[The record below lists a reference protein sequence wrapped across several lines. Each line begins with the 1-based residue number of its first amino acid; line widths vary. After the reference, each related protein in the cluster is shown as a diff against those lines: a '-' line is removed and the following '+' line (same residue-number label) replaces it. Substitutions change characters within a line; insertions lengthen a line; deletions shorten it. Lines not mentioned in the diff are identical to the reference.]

1 MAVAVVNFFV
11 LTLAFVTLVCAIIW
25 LLERHVWMPA
35 RYKSLVTLHSD
46 ITSEVKLTARRPVL
60 VSIICM
66 LFPVILY
73 VFLVRSF
80 FFEIYKIPTKSML
93 PAYKV
98 GTSVLI
104 DKFAYGVSDPLFH
117 NILLYREK
125 PEHGDV
131 AVFML
136 PDNPGINYIK
146 RIVGVPGDTVVYRD
160 KVLSVESKWLEVI
173 KFDNEVLIDES
184 KPDRI
189 NSFFIQKGMEKGIWK
204 VPAGQYFVIG
214 DNRDDSQDSRFWG
227 FVPQEN
233 LVGKVI
239 YSW

>member
-1 MAVAVVNFFV
+1 MVNFFV

-46 ITSEVKLTARRPVL
+46 VTSEVKLTARRPVL

-80 FFEIYKIPTKSML
+80 FFENYKIPTKSML
-93 PAYKV
+93 PTYKV

-117 NILLYREK
+117 NVLLYREK

>member
-1 MAVAVVNFFV
+1 
-11 LTLAFVTLVCAIIW
+11 
-25 LLERHVWMPA
+25 MPA
-35 RYKSLVTLHSD
+35 RYKSIVTLHSEV
-46 ITSEVKLTARRPVL
+46 TSDVKLTARRPVL
-60 VSIICM
+60 ISVICM

-93 PAYKV
+93 PTYKV

-117 NILLYREK
+117 NVLLYREK

-146 RIVGVPGDTVVYRD
+146 RIVGVPGDTVIYKD
-160 KVLSVESKWLEVI
+160 KVLTVESKWLKLVE
-173 KFDNEVLIDES
+173 FDNAIQIDNTKS
-184 KPDRI
+184 DRI
-189 NSFFIQKGMEKGIWK
+189 DSFFIQKDMEKGVWK
-204 VPAGQYFVIG
+204 VPEGQYFVMG
-214 DNRDDSQDSRFWG
+214 DNRDESQDSRFWG
-227 FVPQEN
+227 FVPQSN

>member
-93 PAYKV
+93 PTYKV

-239 YSW
+239 CSW

>member
-1 MAVAVVNFFV
+1 MVNFFV